1 MSYYEIVL
9 ILKGDVIMKKLSE
22 IKKENKEK
30 LEKAKKI
37 ALAFGVGILVGY
49 VAGTKDTL
57 EKIFQEQ

>member
-1 MSYYEIVL
+1 
-9 ILKGDVIMKKLSE
+9 MKKISE

-37 ALAFGVGILVGY
+37 AVAFGVGILVGY

-57 EKIFQEQ
+57 EKIFQDR

>member
-1 MSYYEIVL
+1 
-9 ILKGDVIMKKLSE
+9 MKKISE

-37 ALAFGVGILVGY
+37 AVAFGVGILVGY
-49 VAGTKDTL
+49 AAGTKDTL

>member
-1 MSYYEIVL
+1 
-9 ILKGDVIMKKLSE
+9 MKKISE

-37 ALAFGVGILVGY
+37 AVAFGVGILVGY